1 MSEQTKEQTRDGQ
14 IIIKTEYIVN
24 KRNEIV
30 AMRVNVYVTHCFDV
44 ADVDEKAFY
53 GADVARC
60 MPIPI
65 GSVTLFAGE
74 AKSTENVKKK
84 FSKIVDLITEAK
96 EFGPTLN
103 NILSAVKDMA
113 DGIKAIYEEKIT
125 LGEVV

>member
-1 MSEQTKEQTRDGQ
+1 MSEQTKDGQ
-14 IIIKTEYIVN
+14 VVVKVEHIVN

-30 AMRVNVYVTHCFDV
+30 AMRVNVYVMHCFDV

-53 GADVARC
+53 GVNIAKC

-74 AKSTENVKKK
+74 VKSTENVKKK
-84 FSKIVDLITEAK
+84 FNKIVDLITEAK

>member
-1 MSEQTKEQTRDGQ
+1 MSEQAKDGQ
-14 IIIKTEYIVN
+14 VMIRVEHVVN
-24 KRNEIV
+24 KRNEVI
-30 AMRVNVYVTHCFDV
+30 AIRVNVYVTHCFDV

-53 GADVARC
+53 GVNIAKC

-74 AKSTENVKKK
+74 VRSTESIKKK
-84 FSKIVDLITEAK
+84 FNKIVDLITEAK

-113 DGIKAIYEEKIT
+113 DGIKAIYDEEIT